1 MSGEEALGPSG
12 TDLELVIKNPARSAE
27 EDFSLRASGDW
38 TVQQLKKQ
46 IERAYHGNPNPEL
59 QTLIYCGKVLK
70 DPTTKLSS
78 VLGLGQ
84 EPDGEERQST
94 RTLHMV
100 VKQLQPP
107 PSGRSSNRPTG
118 ERSVPAS
125 ASQTPSPADRGAGA
139 IPAPSAQP
147 PPLPVHEHGPP
158 PPPPVGDPPGA
169 AEPAAGGVSPS
180 ACAGL
185 EAPSEG
191 YYIMDPVMA
200 AAYNAA
206 LAAIIGASS
215 ENGAQ
220 QHPQWRQPFPFRV
233 AAPSAAFLAPMIPQV
248 SASGEPFPP
257 APHHPFPCLPLGANC
272 ACLSNSALRLLRAS
286 ANFGKFR
293 IPSPPSSSL

>member
-1 MSGEEALGPSG
+1 MLTLCS
-12 TDLELVIKNPARSAE
+12 
-27 EDFSLRASGDW
+27 FC
-38 TVQQLKKQ
+38 VQ
-46 IERAYHGNPNPEL
+46 
-59 QTLIYCGKVLK
+59 LIYCGKVLK

>member
-1 MSGEEALGPSG
+1 LGPSG

-185 EAPSEG
+185 EAVGSRSRPRPPLLQYDRLPLLSSADPREG
-191 YYIMDPVMA
+191 SGF
-200 AAYNAA
+200 
-206 LAAIIGASS
+206 GASRCLCKS
-215 ENGAQ
+215 Q
-220 QHPQWRQPFPFRV
+220 QLSVDLGTMEASMGLERAGRGD
-233 AAPSAAFLAPMIPQV
+233 ACGRSLNE
-248 SASGEPFPP
+248 SAS
-257 APHHPFPCLPLGANC
+257 A
-272 ACLSNSALRLLRAS
+272 
-286 ANFGKFR
+286 
-293 IPSPPSSSL
+293 